1 MKENKETS
9 KKIINK
15 SRKQVMKA
23 HNSARNKE
31 LRKRTRKANKHAH
44 THTCNQGKQ
53 NINKQQSKVVI

>member
-44 THTCNQGKQ
+44 THTHMQPRKTEY
-53 NINKQQSKVVI
+53 K